1 MEADEMEVYNII
13 RESITL
19 QQESHCCVLSGS
31 FIHHSHSLAAT
42 ATELKNTQNQQ
53 NKLPNTAA
61 PKASLFS
68 MEIHTMYLL

>member
-1 MEADEMEVYNII
+1 MEVYNII

-53 NKLPNTAA
+53 NKLPNTA
-61 PKASLFS
+61 PKASLLAWKYTLCTYY
-68 MEIHTMYLL
+68 EK